1 MSFPYQ
7 ATTLMSPGMRSHTQS
22 PSNQV
27 VCVWGGGV
35 PESFVSSPYTV
46 NKCILCN
53 NATQRQTQRTEI
65 KGNTSPNS
73 ATLASSLLFP
83 PSSVATST
91 FPCTFHI
98 QAVPI
103 TECVILESQGEP
115 HLILSDPPALHL
127 LTLGKVSHLYR
138 YTHPGCCPWPVTLAM
153 DDVSVQVRLLCRLLL
168 HLYTHPAC
176 CSYPCT
182 YIMHVAPIQVH
193 KPRMLL
199 LPRYTHPARCS
210 CPGTHTMRA
219 TPAQVHTPTCY
230 SCTCIPTL
238 HTSLTQVQTLCM

>member
-27 VCVWGGGV
+27 VSGGCV